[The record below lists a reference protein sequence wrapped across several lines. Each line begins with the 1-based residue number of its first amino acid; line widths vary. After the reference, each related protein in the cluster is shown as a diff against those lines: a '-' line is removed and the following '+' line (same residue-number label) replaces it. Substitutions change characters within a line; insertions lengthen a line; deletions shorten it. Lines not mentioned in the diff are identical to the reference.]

1 MKDAKISENIMA
13 LLKALLK
20 ASGKIRPPRL
30 VGSKYAP
37 HQGRKEMERRARR
50 AK

>member
-1 MKDAKISENIMA
+1 MKDAKIPENIMA
-13 LLKALLK
+13 LLKAL
-20 ASGKIRPPRL
+20 GKIRPPRL

-50 AK
+50 VK